1 MVHKLLLLKETLR
14 PFCCRVE
21 FLLSELGLARWL
33 STLECLKLL
42 FRVQVLTSDPLDEL
56 LVVDFAGHGHL
67 QVTKGLLGC
76 LNGHS
81 RVV

>member
-1 MVHKLLLLKETLR
+1 MVHKLFLLEETLR

-21 FLLSELGLARWL
+21 FLLSKLGLARWL
-33 STLECLKLL
+33 STLERLKLIL
-42 FRVQVLTSDPLDEL
+42 RVQVLPSDPLDEL
-56 LVVDFAGHGHL
+56 LIVDFASHGHL
-67 QVTKGLLGC
+67 QVTEGLLGR